1 MLINNKRTKT
11 GKAENK
17 QGTYMHL
24 VYSEHGKFWG
34 TVNVSDL
41 KNQKVQPQHDEYKSE
56 GK

>member
-1 MLINNKRTKT
+1 MLNAKT
-11 GKAENK
+11 GKVEIK
-17 QGTYMHL
+17 QGTYTHL
-24 VYSEHGKFWG
+24 VYSEYGKFWG

>member
-17 QGTYMHL
+17 QGTYTHL